1 MHFQSPVLVTL
12 VTVCLWSS
20 LTNTPTGSKR
30 IDPTSHFYPS
40 SLQLAIAFTVQM
52 GKWEKL
58 KRLEE
63 VTKKFVLLSGT
74 KSGDSCTPN

>member
-1 MHFQSPVLVTL
+1 MYFQSTVPVTL

-30 IDPTSHFYPS
+30 TDPTPHLYPS

-58 KRLEE
+58 KRLE

-74 KSGDSCTPN
+74 KSGDSCAPN